1 MQVPFNLQANVPAR
15 VNVSGSY
22 VGVLSI
28 GVAASISLTLRRG
41 TEIVQEV
48 YTATRGLMMG
58 DDGGYDAIEV
68 TATVACMVQILTSNS
83 RITFDNVSGATVIVT
98 ALTPL
103 PVTND
108 RGSPGTPVYV
118 SGVTYTDAP
127 ATSVVDG
134 FAVAMTAVVAA
145 IVTANTNRKALR
157 ITNLDTVNPV
167 AIGSTTVTWAKRCI
181 VLQPGDTWV
190 EERGANLAW
199 SGICNTGLTASVTA
213 QEVLA

>member
-1 MQVPFNLQANVPAR
+1 MQVPFNIAANTPAR
-15 VNVSGSY
+15 TNISGRY
-22 VGVLSI
+22 IAVLST

-41 TEIVQEV
+41 TTIVEEV
-48 YTATRGLMMG
+48 TTATRGLSLG
-58 DDGGYDAIEV
+58 QEAGFDAIEV
-68 TATVACMVQILTSNS
+68 TASVACSVQILVSDA
-83 RITFDNVSGATVIVT
+83 RITIDTIAGATVNVA

-118 SGVTYTDAP
+118 SGITYTDAP

-134 FAVAMTAVVAA
+134 AAVAMSAVVAA

-157 ITNLDTVNPV
+157 ITNLDAINPV
-167 AIGSTTVTWAKRCI
+167 AIGSTTITWAKRCI

-199 SGICNTGLTASVTA
+199 SGICNTGLTASLTA